1 MFLLLLFLDRRDDF
15 TNKNE
20 EFYKPSIKK
29 KKLKSM
35 AFIISFSQ
43 QVEHSNVTWEE
54 VLTTKFRLWVDK
66 RSRTDNILHGNSRAK
81 VKSRILLQIGKA
93 AKISDG
99 DLTYCVFLHT
109 VFKMQ

>member
-1 MFLLLLFLDRRDDF
+1 
-15 TNKNE
+15 
-20 EFYKPSIKK
+20 
-29 KKLKSM
+29 M
-35 AFIISFSQ
+35 AFIISFLQ

-66 RSRTDNILHGNSRAK
+66 RSRTDNVLHGNSRAK